1 VSAGRPKKDLQQPE
15 DLNQLFYNIYETADI
30 LGVHER
36 TVRRLIKDNELK
48 AFKVGRVWRISR
60 EAIEELTKN

>member
-1 VSAGRPKKDLQQPE
+1 MSAGRPKKDLQQPE

-30 LGVHER
+30 LGIHER
-36 TVRRLIKDNELK
+36 TVRRLIKDSELK

-60 EAIEELTKN
+60 EAIEALTRN

>member
-1 VSAGRPKKDLQQPE
+1 MSAGRPKKDLQQPE

>member
-1 VSAGRPKKDLQQPE
+1 MSAGRPKKDLQRPE

-48 AFKVGRVWRISR
+48 AFKVGRIWRISR